1 MSVVKEFKAFL
12 ARGNVIDLAVAV
24 ILGAAFTQIVSVVNK
39 GIFMPI
45 IGQMLPGGN
54 WRTATV
60 TSLNLEVGAVLAAT
74 IDFVLTALIVF
85 LIVVK
90 VMGAMRKK
98 EAAAPPE
105 LTAQEKLLGE
115 IRDLLKQQRS

>member
-1 MSVVKEFKAFL
+1 MKLMQEFKDFISK
-12 ARGNVIDLAVAV
+12 GNVVDLAVAV
-24 ILGAAFTQIVSVVNK
+24 IIGAAFTNIVAVVNK

-45 IGQMLPGGN
+45 IGKLLPGGD

-85 LIVVK
+85 VLVIK
-90 VMGAMRKK
+90 LMGVLRRK
-98 EAAAPPE
+98 EAAAPPPPDVVL
-105 LTAQEKLLGE
+105 LTE
-115 IRDLLKQQRS
+115 IRDLLKQR